1 MDSKDESIILTHRK
15 ATVMTTL
22 TPYKASQLANAAL
35 KEAGLSKEIR
45 PQMMYNYRKNRLI
58 KTNSDGEFLLESFEG
73 WLARYISKQLAL
85 VTAE

>member
-1 MDSKDESIILTHRK
+1 MDSSFESIILAHRK

-45 PQMMYNYRKNRLI
+45 PQMMYN
-58 KTNSDGEFLLESFEG
+58 
-73 WLARYISKQLAL
+73 
-85 VTAE
+85 